1 MVRLWSFVAIATLLG
16 LGLSVDAHACRT
28 NPPPEQELARGYEA
42 GAIKAIALVRVET
55 AHYASAASRDT
66 HQWTARG
73 RVVRSLLGTDLPAE
87 IEFGPGTC
95 VGRRAPEPEP
105 GDAWVVYL
113 WIDHTGQHVYWLAL
127 TLDEARE
134 FDPVLNGRL

>member
-1 MVRLWSFVAIATLLG
+1 VARPWSSVPIAALLV

-55 AHYASAASRDT
+55 AHYANVASRDA
-66 HQWTARG
+66 HQWSAHG
-73 RVVRSLLGTDLPAE
+73 RVVRPLLGTDLPGE
-87 IEFGPGTC
+87 IEFGPGPC
-95 VGRRAPEPEP
+95 VGRRAPEPKP

-113 WIDHTGQHVYWLAL
+113 WIDHTGQHVPWLAL

>member
-1 MVRLWSFVAIATLLG
+1 VPIAALLV

-55 AHYASAASRDT
+55 AHYANVASRDA
-66 HQWTARG
+66 HQWSAHG
-73 RVVRSLLGTDLPAE
+73 RVVRPLLGTDLPGE
-87 IEFGPGTC
+87 IEFGPGPC
-95 VGRRAPEPEP
+95 VGRRAPEPKP

-113 WIDHTGQHVYWLAL
+113 WIDHTGQHVPWLAL

>member
-1 MVRLWSFVAIATLLG
+1 MPITALLV
-16 LGLSVDAHACRT
+16 LGLSVDAHACRI
-28 NPPPEQELARGYEA
+28 NLPPEQELARGYEA

-55 AHYASAASRDT
+55 THYANVTSRDAYP
-66 HQWTARG
+66 WSARG
-73 RVVRSLLGTDLPAE
+73 RVVRSLLGTDLPGE
-87 IEFGPGTC
+87 IEFGPGPC
-95 VGRRAPEPEP
+95 VGRRAPEPKA

-113 WIDHTGQHVYWLAL
+113 WIDHTGQHVSWLAL